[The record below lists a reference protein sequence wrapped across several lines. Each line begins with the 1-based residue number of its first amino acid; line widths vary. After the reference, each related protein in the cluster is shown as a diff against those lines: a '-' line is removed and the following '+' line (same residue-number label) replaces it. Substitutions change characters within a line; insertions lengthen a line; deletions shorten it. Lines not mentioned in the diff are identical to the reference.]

1 MILTCPNCDT
11 RFHVAP
17 ETFGPGRRKVRCSR
31 CRHIWQQD
39 PLPEPEPEAP
49 PPPPPPKE
57 EEFPIPPRKLVIEP
71 ELMPEAPPPPP
82 PPAPPPIPE
91 EAISRV
97 MNVELD
103 DADAPDIDR
112 PPLHPPF
119 DGPDEAPEDD
129 PDAVLAQR
137 RERLAR
143 AGVHRTAP
151 VPRKKRS
158 FAWIGWLLLFALIG
172 GVIGGGYEKRNELIA
187 FYPPLAKL
195 YEMLGIPV
203 DAADWLGLEL
213 HNLKSSTI
221 LEDGQTKITVSGDVV
236 NVGKAERAMP
246 AIRVAM
252 RGAGNH
258 ELNAYTLTL
267 QQPRIGAGQTLSFDV
282 KLPAPKEEVTD
293 LEVAFASSHGAS
305 SHGTSAQPA
314 ATATPAHEAPAHGTA
329 APAPMAPAPVAPAPA
344 HEATP
349 APAAPMGDS
358 HAPAAPAMTPAA
370 PAPAAATGGEGHG
383 ETAPKH

>member
-1 MILTCPNCDT
+1 MILTCPNCAT
-11 RFHVAP
+11 SFHVAP
-17 ETFGPGRRKVRCSR
+17 DTFGPGRRKVRCSR

-39 PLPEPEPEAP
+39 PLPEPEPEPPPPPPAP
-49 PPPPPPKE
+49 PPPPE
-57 EEFPIPPRKLVIEP
+57 EEFPIPPRKLVVEP
-71 ELMPEAPPPPP
+71 EPMPPPPVAP
-82 PPAPPPIPE
+82 MAPPPIADEPV
-91 EAISRV
+91 SRV

-103 DADAPDIDR
+103 DDAPDGIDR

-119 DGPDEAPEDD
+119 DGPAEAEEED

-143 AGVHRTAP
+143 AGVQRAVP
-151 VPRKKRS
+151 KPRKKRS
-158 FAWIGWLLLFALIG
+158 YAWIGWLLLFALLG

-195 YEMLGIPV
+195 YEQLGIPV

-221 LEDGQTKITVSGDVV
+221 IEGGQTKIAVSGEVV
-236 NVGKAERAMP
+236 NVGKRVHAVP

-252 RGAGNH
+252 RGAGNK

-267 QQPRIGAGQTLSFDV
+267 QQSSVAAGEKLTFDV
-282 KLPAPKEEVTD
+282 KLPAPKDEVTD
-293 LEVAFASSHGAS
+293 LEVAFASQTPAGE
-305 SHGTSAQPA
+305 GPRPTSQAAPKEPAAGEAKPAAAPAAAAGEDHAPAAAPANVPAPATTPVPPPAPA
-314 ATATPAHEAPAHGTA
+314 ATAPAA
-329 APAPMAPAPVAPAPA
+329 APA
-344 HEATP
+344 
-349 APAAPMGDS
+349 
-358 HAPAAPAMTPAA
+358 
-370 PAPAAATGGEGHG
+370 GGESHG